1 MTNKMT
7 MKTKTN
13 KKIKLKN
20 NNLIKINK
28 NKTTTENNKM
38 IKWKNKINNLEV
50 MTMKSF
56 KESLMDKLQME
67 NSSKV
72 IKIKI
77 MYNKDSQIMIKTI
90 SLLNNS
96 KMIRSRW
103 T

>member
-1 MTNKMT
+1 MTNKIT

-13 KKIKLKN
+13 KKIKLMN

-28 NKTTTENNKM
+28 NKVRTENNKM

-56 KESLMDKLQME
+56 KESLMDKLQMG
-67 NSSKV
+67 NSLKV

-77 MYNKDSQIMIKTI
+77 MFNKDSQIMIKTI
-90 SLLNNS
+90 SLLNKS

>member
-1 MTNKMT
+1 MTNKII

-13 KKIKLKN
+13 KEIKLMN
-20 NNLIKINK
+20 NNLIKISK

-56 KESLMDKLQME
+56 KESLKDKLQMK

-77 MYNKDSQIMIKTI
+77 MYNKNSQIMIKAI
-90 SLLNNS
+90 SLLNKN
-96 KMIRSRW
+96 KMIRSQW